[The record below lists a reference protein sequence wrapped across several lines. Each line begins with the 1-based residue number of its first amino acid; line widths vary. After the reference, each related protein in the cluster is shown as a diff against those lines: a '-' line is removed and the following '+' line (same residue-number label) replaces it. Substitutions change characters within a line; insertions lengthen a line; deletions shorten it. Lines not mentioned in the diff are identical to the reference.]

1 LATTNALAYYGKR
14 GKVLQGG
21 AWLESSADIN
31 KTEKKLIRSYFDNT
45 VMDIFVKTAPRRLV
59 NVPIRRLAVAS
70 THRCVDSPL
79 RQSLKKT

>member
-1 LATTNALAYYGKR
+1 MSIKRGLCLAAANALAYYGNR
-14 GKVLQGG
+14 GKVLQVG

-59 NVPIRRLAVAS
+59 NVPFSSTRRFAN
-70 THRCVDSPL
+70 H
-79 RQSLKKT
+79 